1 MWELLEVVGWIVKC
15 TGFYSLLWFSQ
26 TAQNWLDSATQ
37 EFLKSKKWDMFQ
49 WPSHSP
55 DLNPT
60 EHISHVLNT
69 KLKAQRPTYWRQLQT
84 WQSIL
89 GTKTGHLVMFMG
101 STLQRVTDCRWFF
114 IQILKTI
121 LIFKI
126 MLVYLIECLKKGGL
140 VLKAV
145 IFKQFMQYL
154 FKVPELNLRVCS
166 AVSSWMFEIPL

>member
-1 MWELLEVVGWIVKC
+1 MSQLLSHSWQNSNVWLPKELSHYCTFMMWELLEVVGWIVKC

-37 EFLKSKKWDMFQ
+37 AFLKSKKWDMFQ

-89 GTKTGHLVMFMG
+89 GVKTGHLVMFMG

-114 IQILKTI
+114 TQILKTI

-126 MLVYLIECLKKGGL
+126 MLVCLIECLK
-140 VLKAV
+140 
-145 IFKQFMQYL
+145 
-154 FKVPELNLRVCS
+154 RVDLC
-166 AVSSWMFEIPL
+166 